1 MLTASCI
8 IFIIFKTFR
17 SCIVTVFFFPFLIV
31 EAILTSVLN
40 GHKDRNEQNDG
51 MILGMISVGVC
62 WGVVSMNSVL
72 MLQSSR

>member
-1 MLTASCI
+1 MYCY
-8 IFIIFKTFR
+8 
-17 SCIVTVFFFPFLIV
+17 FFFPFLIV